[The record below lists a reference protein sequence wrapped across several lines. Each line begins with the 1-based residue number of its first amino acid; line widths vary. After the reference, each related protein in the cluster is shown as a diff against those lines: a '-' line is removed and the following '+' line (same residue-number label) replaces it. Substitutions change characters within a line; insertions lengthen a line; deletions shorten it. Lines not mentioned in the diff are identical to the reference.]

1 MKKTIVAA
9 YGLNRELG
17 KNNDLIWHLPE
28 DLKHFKSITSGH
40 PIIMGRK
47 TYESIG
53 RPLPNRQNIVISRQN
68 DLAIPGCTVVSSLE
82 GAYTLL
88 QEQSQVFLIGGGQ
101 IYKQYLNEVDVLEI
115 TEVQQEFDADTF
127 FPKIDLEL
135 WKEVSRIKNK
145 ADSKNKFDFDFVR
158 YEKI

>member
-28 DLKHFKSITSGH
+28 DLKHFKNITSGH

-47 TYESIG
+47 TFESIG
-53 RPLPNRQNIVISRQN
+53 RPLPKRQNIVISRQEN
-68 DLAIPGCTVVSSLE
+68 LAIPGCTVVSSLE
-82 GAYTLL
+82 SAYALL
-88 QEQSQVFLIGGGQ
+88 QEESQVFLIGGGQ

-115 TEVQQEFDADTF
+115 TEVQQDFDADTF
-127 FPKIDLEL
+127 FPKIDLKL